1 MLFHNKNKNYY
12 TKQLKLLFT
21 AKTQHAPRK
30 KINTPLI
37 TGTCDLLN
45 SRVPAAHLKKASN
58 SITDT
63 CKSWHRCALGTELI
77 QSHAISTFKLKC
89 FLAYQLQIP
98 KTWEAPF
105 LHGVG
110 GGSVGLGV
118 SGGGGSGQTESGTV
132 ITNRFTEPLKIK
144 IKIWHSETR
153 SKHIKL

>member
-1 MLFHNKNKNYY
+1 MKYAVS
-12 TKQLKLLFT
+12 KQKQKLLHKTIKAVVYCKDT
-21 AKTQHAPRK
+21 ACSPLK

-37 TGTCDLLN
+37 TGTCDLLK

-58 SITDT
+58 SITDM
-63 CKSWHRCALGTELI
+63 CKSWHICALGIELI
-77 QSHAISTFKLKC
+77 QSHATFNLKC

-110 GGSVGLGV
+110 GGAVGEW
-118 SGGGGSGQTESGTV
+118 GGGGAEWAESGTV

-153 SKHIKL
+153 SKHIKF